1 MAEKETIS
9 KLIIEMGGKEYELD
23 GGGGGC
29 QPGPNTVGTEQII
42 DGAVEEQDLHD
53 DVKDRMTITHDSA
66 TGGLR
71 IGGYAKPGDIPA
83 DSEPV
88 GGTAEEDT
96 EETTKQKGVWVRRA

>member
-23 GGGGGC
+23 GGGGS

-53 DVKDRMTITHDSA
+53 DVKDRMTITHDST

-83 DSEPV
+83 DSEPA
-88 GGTAEEDT
+88 GHDT
-96 EETTKQKGVWVRRA
+96 NADNGETDI